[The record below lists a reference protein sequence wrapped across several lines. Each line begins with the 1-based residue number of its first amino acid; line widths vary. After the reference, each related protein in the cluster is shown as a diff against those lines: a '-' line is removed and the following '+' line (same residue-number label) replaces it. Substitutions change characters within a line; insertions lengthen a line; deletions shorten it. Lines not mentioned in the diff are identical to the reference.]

1 MKHTPQAFRTLAKHR
16 KLRKP
21 ARSGMVR
28 VEWPRALERLEAT
41 NLQGLEKTVGPRKL
55 YPGPFC
61 FISCL
66 SP

>member
-1 MKHTPQAFRTLAKHR
+1 
-16 KLRKP
+16 
-21 ARSGMVR
+21 MVR

-61 FISCL
+61 FYVLPVSLFC
-66 SP
+66 